1 MPKIEEHAK
10 RLICL
15 KQIFSEDAKSLSTL
29 RTAKKTKREALKA
42 HVDDI
47 GTRMF
52 DMKPPDPKKPALD
65 DLLSTKRPD
74 AKLLVHYKSVTFA
87 VADMVKFYD
96 NEVGPKFRLFK
107 EFIKV
112 FRKAI
117 DELQSGMKKAKG
129 DEATSLQKLFEA
141 YRDVSKQLQEHMDY
155 VDSKKDNPKF
165 DERKTIQRLRDKAAT
180 KFVEFDASLADA
192 EL

>member
-1 MPKIEEHAK
+1 
-10 RLICL
+10 
-15 KQIFSEDAKSLSTL
+15 
-29 RTAKKTKREALKA
+29 
-42 HVDDI
+42 
-47 GTRMF
+47 
-52 DMKPPDPKKPALD
+52 
-65 DLLSTKRPD
+65 
-74 AKLLVHYKSVTFA
+74 
-87 VADMVKFYD
+87 
-96 NEVGPKFRLFK
+96 
-107 EFIKV
+107 
-112 FRKAI
+112 
-117 DELQSGMKKAKG
+117 MKKAKG